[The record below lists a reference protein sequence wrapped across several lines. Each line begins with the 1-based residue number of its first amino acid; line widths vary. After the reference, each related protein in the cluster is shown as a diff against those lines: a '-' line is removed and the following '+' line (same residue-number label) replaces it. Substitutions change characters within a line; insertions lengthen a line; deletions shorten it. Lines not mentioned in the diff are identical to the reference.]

1 MYLVKTGDTTKTVK
15 DVPDIFVLNIKLPRG
30 VDHSIR
36 IYEHEMADRIAKA
49 MVHAVELCGGGSSQ
63 QEPF

>member
-1 MYLVKTGDTTKTVK
+1 
-15 DVPDIFVLNIKLPRG
+15 LNIKLPRG

-36 IYEHEMADRIAKA
+36 IYEQEMADRIAKA
-49 MVHAVELCGGGSSQ
+49 MVHAVELCGGGSRSQ